1 MNNSDFICTDVN
13 VSYRNIQSFNFFS
26 QYKYTEDMI
35 EFLTLL
41 KLYENIDCTD
51 LSSLS
56 DRIDILSSLR
66 ASLTNDNVY
75 LKEIK
80 NNILKKQLY
89 LTELQ
94 KLQKLEILRDRKELY
109 NPEIEDL
116 FELKNKKLLPLNNES
131 IYDFENNLMLGKY
144 LLEVVDPVHRLALA
158 NYIQAWENNS
168 RKIPFFLFLEKHC
181 NFDLI
186 PQIEYY
192 SDDILKSHQIKIK
205 NGLLYGNEDKLL
217 TTPQDKEFLFVLSKE
232 NIFYGCYGDKNHKHT
247 SLTKGMPI
255 KCGGSIKIDKG
266 IITEIGLDSGHY
278 FPSLAHLNKLLY
290 FLKKF
295 NVNLDNAIRVHYYE
309 NFQRHSIS
317 LKKAM
322 ER

>member
-1 MNNSDFICTDVN
+1 
-13 VSYRNIQSFNFFS
+13 
-26 QYKYTEDMI
+26 MI

-168 RKIPFFLFLEKHC
+168 QKIPFFLFLEKHC

-232 NIFYGCYGDKNHKHT
+232 NIFYGCYEDKNHKHT